1 MTGEAYLGK
10 IQAMTRK
17 LQNVVFV
24 KGKKSF
30 NNSELRMLEEIVA
43 ADKKGERL
51 ISTQLADKV
60 GVTRS
65 AISQMVNRLSEK
77 GLVQR
82 VPDDVDRKIA
92 YIELTGNAKE
102 LYNAQRKRMG
112 EVVAK
117 VVADFGADKANQM
130 LKLVD
135 EFCDSVYK
143 IVREKR
149 RFAAVVARR
158 F

>member
-65 AISQMVNRLSEK
+65 AISQMVTRLSEK

-143 IVREKR
+143 IVR
-149 RFAAVVARR
+149 
-158 F
+158 

>member
-102 LYNAQRKRMG
+102 LYNAQITHRESVWAKWWQKWLPISARIKRIR
-112 EVVAK
+112 
-117 VVADFGADKANQM
+117 
-130 LKLVD
+130 
-135 EFCDSVYK
+135 C
-143 IVREKR
+143 
-149 RFAAVVARR
+149 
-158 F
+158 

>member
-102 LYNAQRKRMG
+102 PYNAQRKRMG

-143 IVREKR
+143 IVR
-149 RFAAVVARR
+149 
-158 F
+158 

>member
-102 LYNAQRKRMG
+102 LYNAQRKRLG

-143 IVREKR
+143 IVR
-149 RFAAVVARR
+149 
-158 F
+158 

>member
-130 LKLVD
+130 LTLVD

-143 IVREKR
+143 IVR
-149 RFAAVVARR
+149 
-158 F
+158 

>member
-65 AISQMVNRLSEK
+65 AISQIVNRLSEK

-143 IVREKR
+143 IVR
-149 RFAAVVARR
+149 
-158 F
+158 

>member
-24 KGKKSF
+24 KGTKSF

-143 IVREKR
+143 IVR
-149 RFAAVVARR
+149 
-158 F
+158 

>member
-10 IQAMTRK
+10 IQAMTRN

-143 IVREKR
+143 IVR
-149 RFAAVVARR
+149 
-158 F
+158 

>member
-102 LYNAQRKRMG
+102 HYNAQRKRMG

-143 IVREKR
+143 IVR
-149 RFAAVVARR
+149 
-158 F
+158 

>member
-43 ADKKGERL
+43 ADKKEERL

-143 IVREKR
+143 IVR
-149 RFAAVVARR
+149 
-158 F
+158 

>member
-92 YIELTGNAKE
+92 YIELSGNAKE

-143 IVREKR
+143 IVR
-149 RFAAVVARR
+149 
-158 F
+158 

>member
-77 GLVQR
+77 GLVRR

-143 IVREKR
+143 IVR
-149 RFAAVVARR
+149 
-158 F
+158 

>member
-30 NNSELRMLEEIVA
+30 NNSELRMLEEIVV

-143 IVREKR
+143 IVR
-149 RFAAVVARR
+149 
-158 F
+158 

>member
-77 GLVQR
+77 GLVQC

-143 IVREKR
+143 IVR
-149 RFAAVVARR
+149 
-158 F
+158 

>member
-82 VPDDVDRKIA
+82 LPDDVDRKIA

-135 EFCDSVYK
+135 EFCDSVYN
-143 IVREKR
+143 IVR
-149 RFAAVVARR
+149 
-158 F
+158 